1 MGQREENDGHPK
13 TMVRAPLSL
22 GERERAMKRERERER
37 AVPSLPFLFD
47 LATSYPPH
55 AGALHS
61 ERERERERER
71 ESKRLQ
77 TIGPI

>member
-1 MGQREENDGHPK
+1 
-13 TMVRAPLSL
+13 
-22 GERERAMKRERERER
+22 
-37 AVPSLPFLFD
+37 VPSPPFLFD

-71 ESKRLQ
+71 ESRVQPLLSFPLTARSGLQ
-77 TIGPI
+77 GNQITTIPSRVFTALSQLTAL